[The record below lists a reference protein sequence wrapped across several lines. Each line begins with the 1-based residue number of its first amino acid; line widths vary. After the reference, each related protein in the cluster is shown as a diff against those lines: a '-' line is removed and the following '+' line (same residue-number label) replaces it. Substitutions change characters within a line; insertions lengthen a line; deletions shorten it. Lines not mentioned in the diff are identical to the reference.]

1 MMKKHAFLL
10 IVVFFALATPLFA
23 DADDGGCD
31 DSPEGPTI
39 VLALAGFAGIAGVQA
54 RNLFRK
60 QK

>member
-1 MMKKHAFLL
+1 MMKKHALL
-10 IVVFFALATPLFA
+10 LTVVFLALATPLFA
-23 DADDGGCD
+23 DDGCD

>member
-1 MMKKHAFLL
+1 MKKHALL
-10 IVVFFALATPLFA
+10 LFVVFLALATPLFA
-23 DADDGGCD
+23 DDDGCD